1 MATTP
6 AADTESRH
14 PIAVAARRSGLTQD
28 VLRVWERRYG
38 AVRPLRSA
46 GGQRLYSDA
55 DIERLALLHAATR
68 AGRAIGQVAELPTI
82 ALIDLVNEDR
92 AATAS
97 LSSSQRQSD
106 SADIVMTALD
116 LTARLEGPALED
128 LFRRAM
134 ARLGIIPF
142 IEGVAAPVLRSVGA
156 QWHAG
161 RLSPAHE
168 HLVSSMLHDLVLGGM
183 RSLARAPAHP
193 TILVTTPVGE
203 RHVIGAALAAAAAA
217 TAGWNVL
224 YLGGDLPAQA
234 IADAAQAADVRMVAL
249 SVTYIEAPPRAVDEL
264 RALRS
269 MLPERVTLIAG
280 GAGALRLRTE
290 LAALGI
296 RVEPSISELERV
308 LGTEVQR
315 SVTPRSAPAS

>member
-1 MATTP
+1 MTSTRP
-6 AADTESRH
+6 TEEVRH

-55 DIERLALLHAATR
+55 DIERLSLLHAATR
-68 AGRAIGQVAELPTI
+68 AGRAIGQLAELPTT
-82 ALIDLVNEDR
+82 ALADLVNEDR
-92 AATAS
+92 AASTS
-97 LSSSQRQSD
+97 RSSSPNESD
-106 SADIVMTALD
+106 SGDIVMTALD
-116 LTARLEGPALED
+116 LTARLDASALDD
-128 LFRRAM
+128 LFRRAI
-134 ARLGIIPF
+134 ARLGAIPF
-142 IEGVAAPVLRSVGA
+142 IEWVAAPVLRSVGE

-168 HLVSSMLHDLVLGGM
+168 HLVSSTLHDIVLAGM
-183 RSLARAPAHP
+183 RSLAPVPTNP
-193 TILVTTPVGE
+193 TILVTTPAGE

-224 YLGGDLPAQA
+224 YLGADLPSQA
-234 IADAAQAADVRMVAL
+234 IADAAQAARVRMVAL
-249 SVTYIEAPPRAVDEL
+249 SVTYIEEQERVLDEL

-269 MLPERVTLIAG
+269 ALPAPVTIIAG

-296 RVEPSISELERV
+296 RVEPTLTELERMLATAV
-308 LGTEVQR
+308 SRTTR
-315 SVTPRSAPAS
+315 SS